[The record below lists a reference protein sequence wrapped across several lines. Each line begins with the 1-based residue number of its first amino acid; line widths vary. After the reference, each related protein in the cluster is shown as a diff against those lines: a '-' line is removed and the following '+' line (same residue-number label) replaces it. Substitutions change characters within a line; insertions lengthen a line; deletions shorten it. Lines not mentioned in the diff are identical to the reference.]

1 MDEVLPID
9 PWSSEFVEA
18 FFLRRLKAVALR
30 LCSGNLDDAMDLLDD
45 TAGWFYS
52 WKPWTKGIPY
62 EEWFPYSVTVM
73 KRIHYRGSK
82 DEPPMDQLDGEM
94 EERVG
99 SDDSSAVKDIQYVA
113 DRKSLGSKVMPLF
126 DEDKQMQDFI
136 YYRYFCDMTRAEV
149 GKAMGLSPRQV
160 TNLEARFTYRV
171 TPEVAIKYLGLV
183 PREQRV

>member
-1 MDEVLPID
+1 
-9 PWSSEFVEA
+9 
-18 FFLRRLKAVALR
+18 
-30 LCSGNLDDAMDLLDD
+30 
-45 TAGWFYS
+45 
-52 WKPWTKGIPY
+52 
-62 EEWFPYSVTVM
+62 
-73 KRIHYRGSK
+73 
-82 DEPPMDQLDGEM
+82 MDQLDGEM

-99 SDDSSAVKDIQYVA
+99 SDDSSAVKDMQYVE
-113 DRKSLGSKVMPLF
+113 DRKSLASKVMPLF

>member
-9 PWSSEFVEA
+9 PYNSEFVEA

-30 LCSGNLDDAMDLLDD
+30 LCSGNLADAMDLLDD

-52 WKPWTKGIPY
+52 WKPWTKGLPD

-82 DEPPMDQLDGEM
+82 DEPPMDEFDEEM

-99 SDDSSAVKDIQYVA
+99 SDDSSAVKDIQHVA
-113 DRKSLGSKVMPLF
+113 DKEVPGVKSYALIRRRPR
-126 DEDKQMQDFI
+126 D
-136 YYRYFCDMTRAEV
+136 A
-149 GKAMGLSPRQV
+149 GL
-160 TNLEARFTYRV
+160 
-171 TPEVAIKYLGLV
+171 YLLPVFLRHDACGGWQGNGLV
-183 PREQRV
+183 ASTGN